1 MRVPLSA
8 LIMPSSYTLSDS
20 IGKENGEVTIVRA
33 HAKLAARI
41 AFGDMRGHKAWQA
54 TWPTLRD
61 FQANLPLLW
70 PELTRELYCQSCT
83 RRPTVKVPG
92 NLNGSSSCVHTERS
106 FAVLPPP
113 ATGLWATV
121 APAPRITGSE
131 MKSPTRETD
140 GKPLLS
146 SQRAKFN
153 LDLAAAQHMHP
164 DLDFSE
170 KSVLDRFTWAWCIVN
185 TRCFYYVAPGAE
197 PPADSDEAMI
207 LCPGIDLFNHAS
219 HGCDVTYDNEGF
231 WVRAERIYEPGEEIV
246 TSYGAHGEDTLMV
259 EYGFLMGGDT
269 NTWDGVEIDAVV
281 LATLSGE
288 QKTLLEEYRFLGGY
302 TMRRDGVC
310 WRTEVAA
317 RCLVMETVKWVKFV
331 AGRWTDEE
339 DEAPRP
345 KTKKNRRN
353 GNGNRRVEE
362 TPKQMATRQ
371 MMLWVGQVKKEAESS
386 LYGLQALTEEE
397 VWRLFGAS
405 DAQVDVT
412 DIEADQKNIASTR
425 HSLVL
430 KRWMQILDTSCK
442 ALKSLE
448 SDS

>member
-1 MRVPLSA
+1 M
-8 LIMPSSYTLSDS
+8 
-20 IGKENGEVTIVRA
+20 
-33 HAKLAARI
+33 
-41 AFGDMRGHKAWQA
+41 
-54 TWPTLRD
+54 
-61 FQANLPLLW
+61 
-70 PELTRELYCQSCT
+70 
-83 RRPTVKVPG
+83 KVPG

-121 APAPRITGSE
+121 ESAPRITGSDT
-131 MKSPTRETD
+131 KSTTRETD
-140 GKPLLS
+140 GKPLLP

-153 LDLAAAQHMHP
+153 LDLVAVQHLHP

-185 TRCFYYVAPGAE
+185 TRCFYYVALGAE
-197 PPADSDEAMI
+197 PPADSDEAML

-231 WVRAERIYEPGEEIV
+231 WVRAERMYEPGEEIV

-269 NTWDGVEIDAVV
+269 NTWDGVGIDGVV
-281 LATLSGE
+281 LATLSAE

-317 RCLVMETVKWVKFV
+317 RCLVMETAKWDRFV

-339 DEAPRP
+339 DEAQWQKMKQKRW
-345 KTKKNRRN
+345 N
-353 GNGNRRVEE
+353 GNGNGNGNGRGEG

-371 MMLWVGQVKKEAESS
+371 IMLWVEQVKKEAESS
-386 LYGLQALTEEE
+386 LCGLQALTEEE

-405 DAQVDVT
+405 DAPVDGADVK
-412 DIEADQKNIASTR
+412 ADQKNIASAR
-425 HSLVL
+425 HGLVL
-430 KRWMQILDTSCK
+430 RRWIQILDTSCK
-442 ALKSLE
+442 ALKSLS
-448 SDS
+448 SDT